1 MGKFSGSWPV
11 LVLCVMDCLPGALS
25 LPTKKN
31 ISTGWML
38 NLKDVIRIMGK
49 HFSCEGAF
57 INEIMC

>member
-1 MGKFSGSWPV
+1 MASPGT
-11 LVLCVMDCLPGALS
+11 LCYG
-25 LPTKKN
+25 LPTGCSQLTYKKKT

-57 INEIMC
+57 INEMMC